1 MGKDPGHSKQ
11 RIRQEDLARYRAV
24 LENIEESYFELDLAG
39 NLTFFN
45 ESLCKATGSSSEELM
60 GMSYRQYIPPE
71 DAGRVF
77 EFYHALYVTGVPA
90 KLMNYEIIMKDGSRR
105 VFETS
110 ASLIRNASG
119 EPIGFRGLSRDV
131 TERRLAD
138 ENIRLAKEEWERTF
152 DVVPDLIAIIDNNY
166 RISRVNRA
174 MALKLGM
181 TPEECV
187 GQICYRTVHGAEES
201 PSHCPHR
208 LLLEDGLEHT
218 AEMNE
223 SSLGGD
229 YLVSVSPLRD
239 AKGNLMGSVHIAR
252 NITESKRAEQALR
265 ESEKKYRLTFNNVL
279 DVIITT
285 DENFHISDISPSV
298 EKILGYKPEFFIGR
312 PVFGLN
318 DIFIEE
324 SFKMVLSE
332 GASILAGEKVARS
345 KFELLA
351 KDGTVKHL
359 ELRASPLSQNG
370 NIKGMV
376 IVARDITDQTR
387 ADMELRKRESQ
398 YRQLIEQAADGIF
411 LLNEKGK
418 FTLINSKILEMLGY
432 TESEIHQLDILDT
445 YPEEIIDDGRQRF
458 ARIRAGEILRFER
471 LMKRKDGSVFP
482 IEASVKGLS
491 DKTIQV
497 IIHDITERKRAQ
509 EALDKSITNLR
520 KALGATIQA
529 MSIAVETRDP
539 YTAGHQ
545 RRVADLARSIAMEM
559 ELTAEQ
565 IEGIRMAASIHDIG
579 KISIP
584 AEILSKPSKLTNVEL
599 QLIKTHSASGHDI
612 LKDIEFPWPIAR
624 IVLEHH
630 ERLDGSGYPSGLK
643 GDRILIESKILAVA
657 DVVEAIASH
666 RPYRPSLGIEAALN
680 EITENRATLYD
691 PDSVHACVRLFHDKD
706 YRLAD

>member
-1 MGKDPGHSKQ
+1 
-11 RIRQEDLARYRAV
+11 
-24 LENIEESYFELDLAG
+24 
-39 NLTFFN
+39 
-45 ESLCKATGSSSEELM
+45 
-60 GMSYRQYIPPE
+60 
-71 DAGRVF
+71 
-77 EFYHALYVTGVPA
+77 
-90 KLMNYEIIMKDGSRR
+90 
-105 VFETS
+105 
-110 ASLIRNASG
+110 
-119 EPIGFRGLSRDV
+119 
-131 TERRLAD
+131 
-138 ENIRLAKEEWERTF
+138 
-152 DVVPDLIAIIDNNY
+152 
-166 RISRVNRA
+166 
-174 MALKLGM
+174 
-181 TPEECV
+181 
-187 GQICYRTVHGAEES
+187 
-201 PSHCPHR
+201 
-208 LLLEDGLEHT
+208 
-218 AEMNE
+218 
-223 SSLGGD
+223 
-229 YLVSVSPLRD
+229 
-239 AKGNLMGSVHIAR
+239 
-252 NITESKRAEQALR
+252 
-265 ESEKKYRLTFNNVL
+265 
-279 DVIITT
+279 
-285 DENFHISDISPSV
+285 
-298 EKILGYKPEFFIGR
+298 
-312 PVFGLN
+312 
-318 DIFIEE
+318 
-324 SFKMVLSE
+324 
-332 GASILAGEKVARS
+332 
-345 KFELLA
+345 
-351 KDGTVKHL
+351 
-359 ELRASPLSQNG
+359 
-370 NIKGMV
+370 
-376 IVARDITDQTR
+376 
-387 ADMELRKRESQ
+387 
-398 YRQLIEQAADGIF
+398 
-411 LLNEKGK
+411 
-418 FTLINSKILEMLGY
+418 MLGY